1 MGFRDLDL
9 KIRYRSNEDD
19 IASDFL
25 IPVLKEAKTYKRSV
39 GFFSSSSLQELSVG
53 IEALQKNGGHIQVI
67 CSPRL
72 SNEDIE
78 AIELGYEERDKVLE
92 NALAREKI
100 EPVEE
105 FETQRLNLVANLI
118 VQGVIE
124 FKLAFTLSKSN
135 QAIYHE
141 KIAVF
146 EDEEGKRIAF
156 EGSMNDSYNAFYENF
171 ESISVYTEDSA
182 KEHLDAV
189 IHDFDQLWKD
199 DTQRV
204 CVVDF
209 PQVVIDKLKSYA
221 KEDLE
226 FTADYEQ
233 FIKDKSV
240 IRKKKEGVVP
250 EEVSLREYQKEAIR
264 KWEEQSF
271 RGIFDMATG
280 TGKTFTG
287 LGALCR
293 LKETLNGVLAAV
305 IVCPY
310 THLVEQWKE
319 DLLVFGIEPIIAY
332 GDPKYKNYESRLRQ
346 AVFRYNL
353 ETKKFFCLLTTKD
366 TFCKDK
372 VQKQLEKIKKNR
384 LLIVDEVHN
393 MGAATYR
400 RYLDETFEYRLGLSA
415 TIDRH
420 HDEEG
425 TQSLFSYFGKKCIE
439 YTLEMAIENGFLTHY
454 RYYPI
459 PVYLTEDELERYREL
474 SEKIESGMVFDKNG
488 KPKLTEYVKS
498 LMISRARVVAGA
510 QNKIPL
516 LLEYMEK
523 YKEDKHILVYCGST
537 KTEDTE
543 LQEECRQIDLITKC
557 LAKKLHMKVA
567 RFTSGENRKER
578 QVLIEKFTE
587 GEEIQSLVAIK
598 CLDEGVN
605 IPAIKTAFILA
616 STTNP
621 KEYIQRRG
629 RVLRLSPGKE
639 YAEIYDFIT
648 LPRELEIVSFLNEKE
663 LKYDKSLIQR
673 ELQRI
678 EDFRRLADNSYESM
692 DEILAIRDAYQIYE
706 EGEKDDE

>member
-1 MGFRDLDL
+1 M
-9 KIRYRSNEDD
+9 
-19 IASDFL
+19 
-25 IPVLKEAKTYKRSV
+25 
-39 GFFSSSSLQELSVG
+39 
-53 IEALQKNGGHIQVI
+53 
-67 CSPRL
+67 
-72 SNEDIE
+72 
-78 AIELGYEERDKVLE
+78 
-92 NALAREKI
+92 
-100 EPVEE
+100 
-105 FETQRLNLVANLI
+105 
-118 VQGVIE
+118 
-124 FKLAFTLSKSN
+124 
-135 QAIYHE
+135 
-141 KIAVF
+141 
-146 EDEEGKRIAF
+146 
-156 EGSMNDSYNAFYENF
+156 
-171 ESISVYTEDSA
+171 
-182 KEHLDAV
+182 
-189 IHDFDQLWKD
+189 
-199 DTQRV
+199 
-204 CVVDF
+204 VDF

-332 GDPKYKNYESRLRQ
+332 GDPKYKDYESRLRQ

-605 IPAIKTAFILA
+605 IPAIKTAFILV